1 MKIEYRRDIYHNYLI
16 LSGGQTPDPAS
27 YQVRMLLGNA
37 IAGFLPCK
45 IQQMDQNIL
54 FYYEITSRQ
63 PLQLLLEHR
72 QVDREMLQMILTQLL
87 EALENIR
94 NYLLDLNG
102 LRLKPELI
110 YLDLADHRLWFCYYP
125 GQEETFQQQLRELSE
140 YLLPKLDH
148 TDREAVMLGYLFYQ
162 KCTEE
167 AVTAE
172 LLAELVHRAGLSRQ
186 EVPPEEAPPGEDK
199 EAAAV
204 RQEVL
209 NSFFEPEAPGEK
221 GEWNPRRVLF
231 YAGIMAGLAGI
242 PAGICLQGK
251 LRLPCFAAAGAAGLL
266 LLLSLLGK
274 ARREAREG
282 EEAMDRY
289 LSMSR
294 EEEEKEVPRERPQ
307 EFAKEFPEEERRTD
321 PDREEETICLAALNQ
336 EAGRWKEKARLIPLT
351 DSPAISPAAR
361 EIISLD
367 KHSYL
372 LGKQRSY
379 VDIQLHSPAVSRIHA
394 RLTWNGET
402 YCLQDINSK
411 NGTYLNQVPL
421 EAGHQFPLHP
431 GDQIRFAD
439 LTYTFQ
445 W

>member
-1 MKIEYRRDIYHNYLI
+1 MKIEYRRDIYHNYVI

-27 YQVRMLLGNA
+27 YQVRMLLGND
-37 IAGFLPCK
+37 IGRFLPCK
-45 IQQMDQNIL
+45 VQQMDQNIL

-63 PLQLLLEHR
+63 PLQLLLDHR
-72 QVDREMLQMILTQLL
+72 QVDREILEMILTQLL

-102 LRLKPELI
+102 LLLKPELI
-110 YLDLADHRLWFCYYP
+110 YLDLSDRQLWFCYYP
-125 GQEETFQQQLRELSE
+125 GQEDPFQQQLRELSE

-172 LLAELVHRAGLSRQ
+172 LLAELVHRAGLSPQ
-186 EVPPEEAPPGEDK
+186 ADPPDDPPPGGDGKVDAER
-199 EAAAV
+199 E
-204 RQEVL
+204 EIL
-209 NSFFEPEAPGEK
+209 NSFFEPEAPEEKRAWKPGEI
-221 GEWNPRRVLF
+221 LF

-242 PAGICLQGK
+242 PAGIYLQGS
-251 LRLPCFAAAGAAGLL
+251 LRIPCFAAAAAAGLL
-266 LLLSLLGK
+266 LVLRLLCK
-274 ARREAREG
+274 TRREAREG
-282 EEAMDRY
+282 EEEMARY
-289 LSMSR
+289 LPIHQ
-294 EEEEKEVPRERPQ
+294 EEEAAQEVPREV
-307 EFAKEFPEEERRTD
+307 PEEGTITD
-321 PDREEETICLAALNQ
+321 PYREEETVCLITSNQ
-336 EAGRWKEKARLIPLT
+336 ETGKLKEKARLIPTT

-361 EIISLD
+361 EIISLE
-367 KHSYL
+367 KNIYL

-411 NGTYLNQVPL
+411 NGTYLNHLPL
-421 EAGHQFPLHP
+421 EAGQQSPLHP